1 MHLNKVNTVTLLTKV
16 RTYLSKLLKNL
27 EALIRYTVEAVY
39 ESLVPDTTN
48 PPEVVKRRLG
58 LSHDKI
64 K

>member
-48 PPEVVKRRLG
+48 PPRGCEE
-58 LSHDKI
+58 KI
-64 K
+64 RISTRQN

>member
-1 MHLNKVNTVTLLTKV
+1 MNTVTLLTKV

-27 EALIRYTVEAVY
+27 DALIRYTVEAVY

-48 PPEVVKRRLG
+48 TAEFVKRKLG

-64 K
+64 KL